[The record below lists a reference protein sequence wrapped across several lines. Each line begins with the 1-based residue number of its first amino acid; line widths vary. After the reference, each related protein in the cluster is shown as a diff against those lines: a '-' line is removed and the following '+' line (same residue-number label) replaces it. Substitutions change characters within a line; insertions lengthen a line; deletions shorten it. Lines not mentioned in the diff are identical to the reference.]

1 MRKGQLK
8 LAGRGF
14 DPAIG
19 LPTLMQTKLG
29 GKRGGGVG
37 TDRLS
42 LPGVTSLYMQQG
54 FTIFLLLPYWDYSK
68 KGAVVAQLS

>member
-19 LPTLMQTKLG
+19 LPTLMQMKLG
-29 GKRGGGVG
+29 GKRGGVG

-54 FTIFLLLPYWDYSK
+54 FTIFLLLPCCDYSK